1 MIRSFT
7 IRNQNGEEIVL
18 DLYNPYL
25 TGLAVQSVTGL
36 GPERATINFTET
48 ATLDGGI
55 FNSARRTTRNI
66 VFNLLFIES
75 YAGESIEE
83 VRKKTYRFFQLK
95 KQVTIYIQTDT
106 ALLKA
111 SGYVEYNQPDIFSKR
126 ESTQISNLCPD
137 PCFYAGSGEVNVYF
151 SAVTPMVTFPFSNP
165 YGTQSLIMGDIEIA
179 SHKNII
185 YEGSADTGMVIE
197 IQANGSATNIRVY
210 NMYDSSSFLLDTSV
224 VAAMTGQAF
233 GRGDT
238 FIVSTHPGNKSVR
251 LLRQGLSQNMIAA
264 LSRNSTWLQLYPGV
278 NPIYYTAETG
288 QANLGFNIKYTPKY
302 EGV

>member
-66 VFNLLFIES
+66 VFNLLFVES

-95 KQVTIYIQTDT
+95 KPVTIYIQTDT

-126 ESTQISNLCPD
+126 ESTQISILCPD
-137 PCFYAGSGEVNVYF
+137 PYFYAGSGEVNEYF
-151 SAVTPMVTFPFSNP
+151 SAVTPMFTFPFSNP
-165 YGTQSLIMGDIEIA
+165 YGTQSIIMGDIEIE

-185 YEGSADTGMVIE
+185 YDGSADTGMVIE
-197 IQANGSATNIRVY
+197 IQANGLATNIRVY
-210 NMYDSSSFLLDTSV
+210 NMYDSSSFFLDTSV
-224 VAAMTGQAF
+224 VASMTGQAF
-233 GRGDT
+233 GRGDA
-238 FIVSTHPGNKSVR
+238 FIVSTHPGHKSVR

-288 QANLGFNIKYTPKY
+288 QANLEFNIKYTPKY